1 MPNSKRDDNRI
12 SISRSI
18 RTWQNMEDPTSF
30 HRCFN
35 QCDRVSRSIVGAI
48 VRENCSGVGTHH
60 PGWEGCKFS
69 DLVALEN
76 RARPNSSEFDSIEPA
91 FSLSLSLS
99 LSLYLASLDFLSLI
113 RFYEVEERFNVV
125 RFPDGDGKWL
135 SIYRAKYHC
144 FTG

>member
-1 MPNSKRDDNRI
+1 MAEHEGSHEFSSVFQPVIVYRVRLSGRSSAKIAAALGHTIQDGRDANFPTWWHLRIELDRILPNSI
-12 SISRSI
+12 RS
-18 RTWQNMEDPTSF
+18 NP
-30 HRCFN
+30 
-35 QCDRVSRSIVGAI
+35 
-48 VRENCSGVGTHH
+48 
-60 PGWEGCKFS
+60 
-69 DLVALEN
+69 L
-76 RARPNSSEFDSIEPA
+76 
-91 FSLSLSLS
+91 SLPLSLS